1 MEKEQKN
8 TKEAFANAWK
18 KTLDFGKK
26 AVDGTKK
33 IVDQTR
39 ENIHDQKAK
48 KYVAVSSKEFKSK
61 KFEIP
66 TIIRIEDNFAN
77 REFIENDDA
86 IGWIE
91 NHKDIPVL
99 HMYES
104 FVKKCGITFIDMPQR
119 EHVYCKDYFEFD
131 KYINANQFF
140 GKATKAKSAELHN
153 IAFVLGAKKCS
164 IEVVEKDVQKD
175 SRQLKINVSGAA
187 PVSNAGESST
197 SNMQSVKNVSEFEG
211 HDNPKQP
218 ELKWFAHD
226 ENIKNLIKARLD
238 KAIKS
243 TSLELDGAS
252 AETMSRSVACALDD
266 ILKVSGNASFEKQSV
281 REYNNTIIFNIEF

>member
-18 KTLDFGKK
+18 KTVDFGKK

-33 IVDQTR
+33 IVDQTK
-39 ENIHDQKAK
+39 ENIHEQKAK
-48 KYVAVSSKEFKSK
+48 KYTVVTSKEFKSK
-61 KFEIP
+61 KFQTP
-66 TIIRIEDNFAN
+66 TIIRIEDDFAN
-77 REFIENDDA
+77 REFVEDPDA

-91 NHKDIPVL
+91 IHNEAPVL
-99 HMYES
+99 HMYMA
-104 FVKKCGITFIDMPQR
+104 FAKKCGLVFIDMLQR
-119 EHVYCKDYFEFD
+119 ENVYCQDHFD
-131 KYINANQFF
+131 SFKYINANQFF